1 MYTLEELEYIVSKCH
16 RCDLSQG
23 RTNVVFGEGNK
34 KARLMFIGEGPGYN
48 EDQQGR
54 PFVGKAGQLLDKMIE
69 AIGLKREDV
78 YIANI
83 VKCRPPNNR
92 NPYEEESVICIEY
105 LRWQV
110 KIINPD
116 IIVCLGAIAARNII
130 SPDFK
135 ITADRGKWIQ
145 RGSFYIMPTYHPA
158 ALLRDENKKKDSW
171 EDFKKIRDKY
181 KEVILTPRKDEVIE
195 K

>member
-78 YIANI
+78 YIANV

-195 K
+195 E

>member
-16 RCDLSQG
+16 RCDLSLG

-78 YIANI
+78 YIANV

-195 K
+195 E

>member
-54 PFVGKAGQLLDKMIE
+54 PFVGKAGQLLDKMVE

-78 YIANI
+78 YIANV

-145 RGSFYIMPTYHPA
+145 RGSFYIMPSYHPA

-195 K
+195 E

>member
-48 EDQQGR
+48 EDQQGK
-54 PFVGKAGQLLDKMIE
+54 PFVGKAGQLLDKMVE

-78 YIANI
+78 YIANV

-195 K
+195 E

>member
-1 MYTLEELEYIVSKCH
+1 
-16 RCDLSQG
+16 
-23 RTNVVFGEGNK
+23 
-34 KARLMFIGEGPGYN
+34 MFIGEGPGYN

-54 PFVGKAGQLLDKMIE
+54 PFVGKAGQLLDKMVE

-78 YIANI
+78 YIANV

-158 ALLRDENKKKDSW
+158 ALLRDENKKKILG
-171 EDFKKIRDKY
+171 KI
-181 KEVILTPRKDEVIE
+181 LRK
-195 K
+195 

>member
-78 YIANI
+78 YIANV

>member
-195 K
+195 E

>member
-54 PFVGKAGQLLDKMIE
+54 PFVGKAGQLLDKMVE

-78 YIANI
+78 YIANV

-195 K
+195 E